1 MSDDISDES
10 TGMVILA
17 GTSHPNL
24 CKLISSRLGIKLGK
38 VGVYR
43 RANTETAIDIKQV
56 TFLIYQVPTI
66 FLLYR
71 VSEISMSSSSKPV
84 LRWTSTMH

>member
-1 MSDDISDES
+1 MSDDITDES

-24 CKLISSRLGIKLGK
+24 CKLISSRLGVKLGK

-56 TFLIYQVPTI
+56 ILPIYQLNVL
-66 FLLYR
+66 FSLYR
-71 VSEISMSSSSKPV
+71 VSETNTSSSSRPV
-84 LRWTSTMH
+84 PRWTSIMR